1 MLGPIVLAGIFAA
14 TLSSALASLVGSPKT
29 FQAVCRDGI
38 FHGLRFF
45 GKGVGPN
52 EEPRRAYI
60 LAFLISTGF
69 ILVGE
74 LDVIAQ
80 IISNFFLMSYAL
92 INYSVFAAS
101 FGKSPGWRPGFKYY
115 NMWLSLIGCIVCI
128 AIMFLINWWAALVT
142 ILMVT
147 GLYKY
152 VDYKK
157 PKVRKCFYLVSIKK
171 KVKSST
177 SYQNCASYI
186 FCPHLFEL
194 KSFRFSWCAVDHKSV
209 GVFFI

>member
-157 PKVRKCFYLVSIKK
+157 PKVRKFFYLLSMKNMLSHQHLAKIVPL
-171 KVKSST
+171 
-177 SYQNCASYI
+177 I
-186 FCPHLFEL
+186 FFVPTIL
-194 KSFRFSWCAVDHKSV
+194 S
-209 GVFFI
+209 